1 MSSSHFSFH
10 ALLVIFLSAIQ
21 SISGACLAFVHAYKQ
36 VYSTIKLVNKTP
48 PSAKSTSTMMS
59 SPASHSSPPTPPP
72 LKYTLSPPSTSAN
85 SSTSS
90 LSLPP
95 PLPSPRLRSGSAL
108 QSQPD
113 YIRPLL
119 EMFAEILTTRDRFAS
134 STIMGTLSMLSA
146 SLTPFFDRYFFFPE
160 SSNID

>member
-21 SISGACLAFVHAYKQ
+21 SISGACLALVHAYKQ

-48 PSAKSTSTMMS
+48 PLAKSTSAVLS
-59 SPASHSSPPTPPP
+59 SPASPSSPP
-72 LKYTLSPPSTSAN
+72 LKSLLSPSAN

-95 PLPSPRLRSGSAL
+95 PLPSPQLRSGSAL

-119 EMFAEILTTRDRFAS
+119 EMFAEILTTRNRFAS

-146 SLTPFFDRYFFFPE
+146 SLTPFLDRYFFLLE